1 MKKTVLSI
9 FTLTTLLS
17 FGQINITASDLPT
30 VGTEVINLRDFNLS
44 VDVGQPG
51 ANQVY
56 DLSGLI
62 STGEDTLTYLDPS
75 QTIYSSMFPNASISM
90 YTSTDSSYAFMK
102 LNANDLS
109 LTGMT
114 MPNPLGMGENAVVK
128 ANDDLIQ
135 LTFPST
141 YLTTFTDAGDM
152 TSSSISFYQEVSPSP
167 LTYFDSIRAQ
177 VIMNRTSIIDG
188 WGTLNTPF
196 GTTFNVLRQVVTD
209 IRTIT
214 PEFNMTTEIVPGFPV
229 PLGYQTIPGTEITD
243 TSITYYYLANL
254 DGYQPMILAEIAQNG
269 LGITTSIK
277 YAKLPFLS
285 VNEISNTSSTV
296 IYPNPT
302 SDVLNFNAA
311 EKINK
316 IEITSLDGKIVKEI
330 NANSNEVN
338 INISELIAGNYFAK
352 VYSNSNFSTHKVV
365 KK

>member
-1 MKKTVLSI
+1 MKKTLLTT
-9 FTLTTLLS
+9 FTLMSALS
-17 FGQINITASDLPT
+17 FGQINITSSDLPT
-30 VGTEVINLRDFNLS
+30 IGTEMINLRDFNLTIN
-44 VDVGQPG
+44 VGNPG
-51 ANQVY
+51 ENQIY
-56 DLSGLI
+56 DFTGLI
-62 STGEDTLTYLDPS
+62 STGEDTLTYLNPN
-75 QTIYSSMFPNASISM
+75 QTVHASTFPNASIAM
-90 YTSTDSSYAFMK
+90 YTSTDSSYTFMK
-102 LNANDLS
+102 LNNNDIS

-114 MPNPLGMGENAVVK
+114 MPNPLGMGENAVIK
-128 ANDDLIQ
+128 ATDDLIQ

-152 TSSSISFYQEVSPSP
+152 SSSSIAFYQEVSPSP
-167 LTYFDSIRAQ
+167 LTYFDSVRVQ
-177 VIMNRTSIIDG
+177 VVMNRTSLIDG

-229 PLGYQTIPGTEITD
+229 PLGYQTIPGTDISD
-243 TSITYYYLANL
+243 TSITYYYLANM
-254 DGYQPMILAEIAQNG
+254 DGYQPMILAEVAQNG
-269 LGITTSIK
+269 LGITTSVK
-277 YAKLPFLS
+277 YAKLPFLG

-302 SDVLNFNAA
+302 ADVLKFNSA

-330 NANSNEVN
+330 SANSNEVN
-338 INISELIAGNYFAK
+338 LNISELIAGNYFAK